1 MGTQSLPLIDI
12 APARAAVS
20 AGSPYP
26 AALQSVAIQVR
37 TALVEVGFF
46 SIIGHGIPWAQ
57 VEDIYEQAARYHRLA
72 DSVKAAQTMS
82 ATKMGYNPLG
92 SAQRGDLPP
101 ALNAAFFFA
110 RPGSK
115 RNQLPAESELP
126 GFRSALSS
134 YYEAMD
140 GVGQVMLRLYALAA
154 GMPADHFLPFF
165 DPALAT
171 LRLTHYPPLD
181 AADGQWGI
189 DPHSDAGFM
198 TMLPSNPVS
207 GLALQAPDGTWF
219 EVEQEPR
226 SFVVNAGDMLRRWS
240 NDRFLST
247 RHRALNASGRD
258 RYAIPYFFDPRADTV
273 IDVLRSCVD
282 RDNPVRHE
290 PLVYRDYLS
299 AFMRDGYAPVRTR
312 S

>member
-1 MGTQSLPLIDI
+1 MGTTALPVIDI
-12 APARAAVS
+12 AATRDAVT
-20 AGSPYP
+20 A
-26 AALQSVAIQVR
+26 AALDSTAMASAATEVR
-37 TALVEVGFF
+37 DALVDVGFF
-46 SIIGHGIPWAQ
+46 SIVGHGIPWSQ
-57 VEDIYEQAARYHRLA
+57 VEDIYHQASRYHGLP
-72 DSVKAAQTMS
+72 DEVKADHTMS

-92 SAQRGDLPP
+92 AAQRGDLPP

-115 RNQLPAESELP
+115 RNQLPAEDELP
-126 GFRSALSS
+126 GFGSAVTA
-134 YYEAMD
+134 YYEAMSE
-140 GVGQVMLRLYALAA
+140 VGQVMLRLYALAA

-171 LRLTHYPPLD
+171 LRLTHYPAL
-181 AADGQWGI
+181 AAESGQWGI

-198 TMLPSNPVS
+198 TMLPSNPVA
-207 GLALQAPDGTWF
+207 GLAIQAPDGTWF
-219 EVEQEPR
+219 DVEQEPR

-240 NDRFLST
+240 NDRFRST

-273 IDVLRSCVD
+273 IDVLPSCVD
-282 RDNPVRHE
+282 ERHPSRYE

-299 AFMRDGYAPVRTR
+299 AFMRDGYAPVRSR